1 MEGIIMLPF
10 FKKQK
15 QQKDERDSIAEASEL
30 FGSSDTDSGVEQE
43 EVKTELSF
51 HPSWNVSVEERYYY
65 QFLHNQQRPLKKN
78 QISLSGIDLKQVPQ
92 GYIVT
97 AFVRN
102 SLSRAV
108 AFNPTPLLLLGPNNE
123 VLARKVF
130 DLSELGEVPPRSS
143 RPWKFLF
150 EQETLRA
157 SEIPLVDWK
166 LAFELPKQKRHSLDL
181 EESWEKSLAAE
192 DKQKLQ
198 ALVQS
203 MQPPKPGEVN
213 FMGLQAQ
220 QTEQGDLHVTLL
232 IRNGSDKNI
241 HIQQLA
247 LQVHDASGDIVASGA
262 FSLGNFEVKANTS
275 KPWTF
280 IFPKSLVTK
289 EKPDLRSWKV
299 SLPPSSQQS

>member
-1 MEGIIMLPF
+1 MLPF

-15 QQKDERDSIAEASEL
+15 QQKDERDSVVEASEL
-30 FGSSDTDSGVEQE
+30 LGSSDTDSGEE

-92 GYIVT
+92 GYVVT

-102 SLSRAV
+102 SLSRPV
-108 AFNPTPLLLLGPNNE
+108 AFSPTPLLLLGPNNE

-150 EQETLRA
+150 EQETLRT

-192 DKQKLQ
+192 DRQKLQ

-203 MQPPKPGEVN
+203 LQPPKPGEVN
-213 FMGLQAQ
+213 FMGLQAR

-232 IRNGSDKNI
+232 IRNGSGKNI

-247 LQVHDASGDIVASGA
+247 LQVHDASGDVVASGA
-262 FSLGNFEVKANTS
+262 FALDNFEVKANTS

-289 EKPDLRSWKV
+289 ENPDLRSWKV
-299 SLPPSSQQS
+299 SLPSSSPQS

>member
-1 MEGIIMLPF
+1 MFTF

-15 QQKDERDSIAEASEL
+15 QQKDEHDSVVEANELLENSEAD
-30 FGSSDTDSGVEQE
+30 SDEE

-78 QISLSGIDLKQVPQ
+78 QISLSGIDLKQVPR
-92 GYIVT
+92 GYVVT

-102 SLSRAV
+102 SLSRPV
-108 AFNPTPLLLLGPNNE
+108 TFTPTPLLLLGPNNE

-130 DLSELGEVPPRSS
+130 DLSELGEIPPCCS

-150 EQETLRA
+150 EQETLRT
-157 SEIPLVDWK
+157 SELPLVDWK
-166 LAFELPKQKRHSLDL
+166 LAFELPKQKHHSLDL
-181 EESWEKSLAAE
+181 AESWEKSLAAE

-203 MQPPKPGEVN
+203 LQPPKPGEVN

-241 HIQQLA
+241 HIEQLA

-262 FSLGNFEVKANTS
+262 FSLDHFEVKANTS

-289 EKPDLRSWKV
+289 ENPDLRSWKV
-299 SLPPSSQQS
+299 SLPSSSQPS

>member
-1 MEGIIMLPF
+1 MFPF

-15 QQKDERDSIAEASEL
+15 QQKDEHDSVIEANELLENSEAD
-30 FGSSDTDSGVEQE
+30 SDEE

-51 HPSWNVSVEERYYY
+51 HPSWNVSIEERYYY

-78 QISLSGIDLKQVPQ
+78 QISLSGIDLKQVPR
-92 GYIVT
+92 GYVVT

-102 SLSRAV
+102 SLSRPV
-108 AFNPTPLLLLGPNNE
+108 AFTPTPLLLLGPNNE

-150 EQETLRA
+150 EQETLRT
-157 SEIPLVDWK
+157 SELPLVDWK
-166 LAFELPKQKRHSLDL
+166 LAFELPKQKHHSLDL
-181 EESWEKSLAAE
+181 AESWEKSLAAE

-198 ALVQS
+198 ALVRS
-203 MQPPKPGEVN
+203 LQPPKPGEVN

-241 HIQQLA
+241 HIEQLA

-262 FSLGNFEVKANTS
+262 FSLDHFEVKANTS

-289 EKPDLRSWKV
+289 ENPDLRSWKV
-299 SLPPSSQQS
+299 SLPSSQPS

>member
-1 MEGIIMLPF
+1 MFPF

-15 QQKDERDSIAEASEL
+15 QQKDEHDSVVEANELLENSEAN
-30 FGSSDTDSGVEQE
+30 SDEE

-51 HPSWNVSVEERYYY
+51 HPSWNVSIEERYYY

-78 QISLSGIDLKQVPQ
+78 QISLSGIDLKQVPR
-92 GYIVT
+92 GYVVT

-102 SLSRAV
+102 SLSRPV
-108 AFNPTPLLLLGPNNE
+108 AFTPTPLLLLGPNNE

-150 EQETLRA
+150 EQETLRT
-157 SEIPLVDWK
+157 SELPLVDWK
-166 LAFELPKQKRHSLDL
+166 LAFELPKQKHHSLDL
-181 EESWEKSLAAE
+181 AESWEKSLAAE

-203 MQPPKPGEVN
+203 LQPPKPGEVN

-241 HIQQLA
+241 HIEQLA

-262 FSLGNFEVKANTS
+262 FSLDHFEVKANTS

-289 EKPDLRSWKV
+289 ENPDLRSWKV
-299 SLPPSSQQS
+299 SLPSSSQPS

>member
-1 MEGIIMLPF
+1 MLSF
-10 FKKQK
+10 FKRQK
-15 QQKDERDSIAEASEL
+15 QQKDERDSIVEASEL
-30 FGSSDTDSGVEQE
+30 LGSSDTDSGSGAE

-65 QFLHNQQRPLKKN
+65 QFLNNEQRPLKEN
-78 QISLSGIDLKQVPQ
+78 QISLSGIDIKQVPQ
-92 GYIVT
+92 GYVVT

-102 SLSRAV
+102 SLSRPIK
-108 AFNPTPLLLLGPNNE
+108 FEPTPLVLLGPNNE

-130 DLSELGEVPPRSS
+130 DLSELGEIPPRSS

-150 EQETLRA
+150 EQETIRA
-157 SEIPLVDWK
+157 SETPLVDWK

-192 DKQKLQ
+192 DKEKLQ
-198 ALVQS
+198 SLVQS
-203 MQPPKPGEVN
+203 IQPPKPGEVN
-213 FMGLQAQ
+213 FMGLQIR

-241 HIQQLA
+241 HIQQLP

-262 FSLGNFEVKANTS
+262 FSLDNFEVKANTS

-289 EKPDLRSWKV
+289 ENPDFRSWKV
-299 SLPPSSQQS
+299 SLPSSSSQS

>member
-1 MEGIIMLPF
+1 MFPF

-15 QQKDERDSIAEASEL
+15 QQKDEHDSVVEANELLENSEAD
-30 FGSSDTDSGVEQE
+30 SDEE

-51 HPSWNVSVEERYYY
+51 HPSWNVSIEERYYY

-78 QISLSGIDLKQVPQ
+78 QISLSGIDLKQVPR
-92 GYIVT
+92 GYVVT

-102 SLSRAV
+102 SLSRPV
-108 AFNPTPLLLLGPNNE
+108 AFTPTPLLLLGPNNE

-150 EQETLRA
+150 EQETLRT
-157 SEIPLVDWK
+157 SELPLVDWK
-166 LAFELPKQKRHSLDL
+166 LAFELPKQKHHSLDL
-181 EESWEKSLAAE
+181 AESWEKSLAAE

-203 MQPPKPGEVN
+203 LQPPKPGEVN

-241 HIQQLA
+241 HIEQLA

-262 FSLGNFEVKANTS
+262 FSLDHFEVKANTS

-289 EKPDLRSWKV
+289 ENPDLRSWKV
-299 SLPPSSQQS
+299 SLPSSQPS

>member
-1 MEGIIMLPF
+1 MFPF

-15 QQKDERDSIAEASEL
+15 QQKDEHDSVVEANELLENSEAD
-30 FGSSDTDSGVEQE
+30 SDEE

-51 HPSWNVSVEERYYY
+51 HPSWNVSIEERYYY

-78 QISLSGIDLKQVPQ
+78 QISLSGIDLKQVPR
-92 GYIVT
+92 GYVVT

-102 SLSRAV
+102 SLSRPV
-108 AFNPTPLLLLGPNNE
+108 AFTPAPLLLLGPNNE

-130 DLSELGEVPPRSS
+130 DLSELGEIPPCCS

-150 EQETLRA
+150 EQETLRT
-157 SEIPLVDWK
+157 SELPLVDWK
-166 LAFELPKQKRHSLDL
+166 LAFELPKQKHHSLDL
-181 EESWEKSLAAE
+181 AESWEKSLAAE

-203 MQPPKPGEVN
+203 LQPPKPGEVN

-241 HIQQLA
+241 HIEQLA

-262 FSLGNFEVKANTS
+262 FSLDHFEVKANTS

-289 EKPDLRSWKV
+289 ENPDLRSWKV
-299 SLPPSSQQS
+299 SLPSSSQPS

>member
-1 MEGIIMLPF
+1 MFPF

-15 QQKDERDSIAEASEL
+15 QQKDEHDSVVEANELLENSE
-30 FGSSDTDSGVEQE
+30 TDSDEE

-51 HPSWNVSVEERYYY
+51 HPSWNVSIEERYYY

-78 QISLSGIDLKQVPQ
+78 QISLSGIDLKQVPR
-92 GYIVT
+92 GYVVT

-102 SLSRAV
+102 SLSRPV
-108 AFNPTPLLLLGPNNE
+108 AFTPTPLLLLGPNNE

-130 DLSELGEVPPRSS
+130 DLSELGEIPPCCS

-150 EQETLRA
+150 EQETLRT
-157 SEIPLVDWK
+157 SELPLVDWK
-166 LAFELPKQKRHSLDL
+166 LAFELPKQKHHSLDL
-181 EESWEKSLAAE
+181 AESWEKSLAAE

-203 MQPPKPGEVN
+203 LQPPKPGEVN

-241 HIQQLA
+241 HIEQLA

-262 FSLGNFEVKANTS
+262 FSLDHFEVKANTS

-289 EKPDLRSWKV
+289 ENPDLRSWKV
-299 SLPPSSQQS
+299 SLPSSSQPS

>member
-1 MEGIIMLPF
+1 MFPF

-15 QQKDERDSIAEASEL
+15 QQKDEHDSVVEANELSEN
-30 FGSSDTDSGVEQE
+30 SEADSDEE

-51 HPSWNVSVEERYYY
+51 HPSWNVSIEERYYY

-78 QISLSGIDLKQVPQ
+78 QISLSGIDLKQVPR
-92 GYIVT
+92 GYVVT

-102 SLSRAV
+102 SLSRPV
-108 AFNPTPLLLLGPNNE
+108 AFTPAPLLLLGPNNE

-150 EQETLRA
+150 EQETLRT
-157 SEIPLVDWK
+157 SELPLVDWK
-166 LAFELPKQKRHSLDL
+166 LAFELPKQKHHSLDL
-181 EESWEKSLAAE
+181 AESWEKSLAAE

-203 MQPPKPGEVN
+203 LQPPKPGEVN

-241 HIQQLA
+241 HIEQLA

-262 FSLGNFEVKANTS
+262 FSLDHFEVKANTS

-289 EKPDLRSWKV
+289 ENPDLRSWKV
-299 SLPPSSQQS
+299 SLPSSQPS

>member
-1 MEGIIMLPF
+1 MLPF

-15 QQKDERDSIAEASEL
+15 QQKDERDSVVEASEL
-30 FGSSDTDSGVEQE
+30 LGSSDTDSGEE

-92 GYIVT
+92 GYVVT

-102 SLSRAV
+102 SLSRPV
-108 AFNPTPLLLLGPNNE
+108 AFSPTPLLLLGPNNE

-150 EQETLRA
+150 EQETLRT

-192 DKQKLQ
+192 DRQKLQ

-203 MQPPKPGEVN
+203 LQPPKPGEVN
-213 FMGLQAQ
+213 FMGLQAR

-247 LQVHDASGDIVASGA
+247 LQVYDASGDVVASGA
-262 FSLGNFEVKANTS
+262 FALDNFEVKANTS

-289 EKPDLRSWKV
+289 ENPDLRSWKV
-299 SLPPSSQQS
+299 SLPSSSPQS

>member
-1 MEGIIMLPF
+1 MLPF

-15 QQKDERDSIAEASEL
+15 QQKDERDSVVEANEL
-30 FGSSDTDSGVEQE
+30 LGSSDTDSGEE

-92 GYIVT
+92 GYVVT

-102 SLSRAV
+102 SLSRPV
-108 AFNPTPLLLLGPNNE
+108 AFSPTPLLLLGPNNE

-150 EQETLRA
+150 EQETLRT

-192 DKQKLQ
+192 DRQKLQ

-203 MQPPKPGEVN
+203 LQPPKPGEVN
-213 FMGLQAQ
+213 FMGLQAR
-220 QTEQGDLHVTLL
+220 QTEQGDLHVMLL

-262 FSLGNFEVKANTS
+262 FALDNFEVKANTS

-289 EKPDLRSWKV
+289 ENPDLRSWKV
-299 SLPPSSQQS
+299 SLPSSSPQS

>member
-1 MEGIIMLPF
+1 MLPF

-15 QQKDERDSIAEASEL
+15 QQKDERDSVVEASEL
-30 FGSSDTDSGVEQE
+30 LGSSDTDSGEE

-92 GYIVT
+92 GYVVT

-102 SLSRAV
+102 SLSRPV
-108 AFNPTPLLLLGPNNE
+108 AFSPTPLLLLGPNNE
-123 VLARKVF
+123 VLARKAF

-150 EQETLRA
+150 EQETLRT

-192 DKQKLQ
+192 DRQKLQ

-203 MQPPKPGEVN
+203 LQPPKPGEVN
-213 FMGLQAQ
+213 FMGLQAR

-262 FSLGNFEVKANTS
+262 FALDNFEVKANTS

-289 EKPDLRSWKV
+289 ENPDLRSWKV
-299 SLPPSSQQS
+299 SLPSSSPQS

>member
-1 MEGIIMLPF
+1 MFPF

-15 QQKDERDSIAEASEL
+15 QQKDEHDSVVEANELLENSE
-30 FGSSDTDSGVEQE
+30 TDSDEE

-78 QISLSGIDLKQVPQ
+78 QISLSGIDLKQVPR
-92 GYIVT
+92 GYVVT

-102 SLSRAV
+102 SLSRPV
-108 AFNPTPLLLLGPNNE
+108 AFTPTPLLLLGPNNE

-130 DLSELGEVPPRSS
+130 DLSELGEIPPCCS

-150 EQETLRA
+150 EQETLRT
-157 SEIPLVDWK
+157 SELPLVDWK
-166 LAFELPKQKRHSLDL
+166 LAFELPKQKHHSLDL
-181 EESWEKSLAAE
+181 AESWEKSLAAE

-203 MQPPKPGEVN
+203 LQPPKPGEVN

-241 HIQQLA
+241 HIEQLA

-262 FSLGNFEVKANTS
+262 FSLDHFEVKANTS

-289 EKPDLRSWKV
+289 ENPDLRSWKV
-299 SLPPSSQQS
+299 SLPSSSQPS